1 VGGHVV
7 ASDQLIASAASA
19 QALNEPQAQP
29 SNFINDGTAV
39 VIAASLRRQ
48 RKPFDG

>member
-1 VGGHVV
+1 MILRRRTG
-7 ASDQLIASAASA
+7 ARSTSSA
-19 QALNEPQAQP
+19 EQP

-48 RKPFDG
+48 RKPFDE

>member
-1 VGGHVV
+1 MLSSR
-7 ASDQLIASAASA
+7 ASSSILRRRTGARSASSA
-19 QALNEPQAQP
+19 EQP

-48 RKPFDG
+48 RKPFDE